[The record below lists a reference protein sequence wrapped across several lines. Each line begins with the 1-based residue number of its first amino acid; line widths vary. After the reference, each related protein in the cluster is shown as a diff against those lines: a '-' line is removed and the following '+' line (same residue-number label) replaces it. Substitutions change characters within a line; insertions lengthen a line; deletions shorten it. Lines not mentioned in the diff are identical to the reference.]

1 MKNHIPQTFG
11 LPVLKHM
18 LDMSVYPIET
28 MVRMHNAYPDIVE
41 MHFPG
46 NHSMYYVSN
55 PELVEEVL
63 VTKQKSFHKD
73 AFLKVYANAV
83 FGNGLLS
90 SDGDFWLRQRR
101 MAQPAFH
108 RQRIETYGQIIAHHT
123 EQFLAHVVPGVA
135 FNFTKAMNKLTLDIV
150 SETLFGDVSD
160 THKHNISH
168 ALDAVMDQFSNDALG
183 MLSYV
188 TRIPLT
194 KERERRYHEGTKL
207 LDDTIIAIIQERM
220 QSSIERQ
227 DLLSMFLAA
236 RDDDNQP
243 MSIRQLTDE
252 CKTMFLAG
260 HETTALTMTWMMW
273 TLLQHRDVLSKLQ
286 NEVHHVLGTR
296 AATMADMAQLT
307 YTEQVIREAMRLY
320 PPAYTIS
327 RHSIEPVEI
336 GGYQIGAHKD
346 ISMSQYAMHRDPRW
360 YPNPGA
366 FRPERWTP
374 EFRASLPKYAYF
386 PFGGGP
392 RLCIGQ
398 QFALL
403 EATIILTALIQH
415 GNWQLPRWQ
424 RITAQPSIT
433 LRPKQPVMIT
443 LQSSGNSSDG
453 MATSHYHNQDA
464 NDGDGD
470 DGGDGGDGGD

>member
-1 MKNHIPQTFG
+1 MKNHIPQSFG
-11 LPVLKHM
+11 LPILKHM

-28 MVRMHNAYPDIVE
+28 MVRMHKMYPDIVE

-46 NHSMYYVSN
+46 NYSMFYVSN
-55 PELVEEVL
+55 PTLVEEVL

-73 AFLKVYANAV
+73 AFLKVYASAV

-108 RQRIETYGQIIAHHT
+108 RQRIETYGEIIAHHT
-123 EQFLAHVVPGVA
+123 EQFLAQVVPGIE
-135 FNFTKAMNKLTLDIV
+135 FNFTKAMNQLTLDIV
-150 SETLFGDVSD
+150 SETLFGNVSD
-160 THKHNISH
+160 THKYNISH
-168 ALDAVMDQFSNDALG
+168 ALDAVMDQFSNDVLG
-183 MLSYV
+183 MLSY
-188 TRIPLT
+188 LT
-194 KERERRYHEGTKL
+194 KIPFTRERERRYQEATKV
-207 LDDTIIAIIQERM
+207 LDDTIVAIIQERM

-273 TLLQHRDVLSKLQ
+273 TLLQHTHILKKLQ
-286 NEVHHVLGTR
+286 QEVHNVLGTR
-296 AATMADMAQLT
+296 PATMADMAQLT
-307 YTEQVIREAMRLY
+307 YTEQVIRETMRLY

-336 GGYQIGAHKD
+336 GGYHINANKD
-346 ISMSQYAMHRDPRW
+346 INLSQFAMHRDPRW
-360 YPNPGA
+360 YPNPNT
-366 FRPERWTP
+366 FVPERWTS
-374 EFRASLPKYAYF
+374 EFRANLPKYAYF

-403 EATIILTALIQH
+403 EATIILTRLIQH
-415 GNWQLPRWQ
+415 GDWQLPSRQ

-433 LRPKQPVMIT
+433 LRPKQPVMMR
-443 LQSSGNSSDG
+443 LQTTFTSADD
-453 MATSHYHNQDA
+453 MVTSHQNDQDA
-464 NDGDGD
+464 NDNDGSGD
-470 DGGDGGDGGD
+470 